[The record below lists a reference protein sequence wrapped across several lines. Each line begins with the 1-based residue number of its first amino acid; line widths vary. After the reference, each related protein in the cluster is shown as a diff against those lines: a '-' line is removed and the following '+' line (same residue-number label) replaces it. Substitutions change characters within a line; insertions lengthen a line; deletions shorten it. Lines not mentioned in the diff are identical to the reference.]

1 MSFRASS
8 AIFLLIFLTAS
19 FFSISL
25 RARQSP
31 NAETKLQTLY
41 SQAQRAQ
48 SRHDYEE
55 AARDYAG
62 ILKLQPRL
70 PEIRA
75 NLGIMD
81 HLLGRYSEAV
91 QNFQKALREKP
102 DLLSAN
108 LFLGIDLLQLH
119 HAQEALPYLTRADH
133 LAPRNVQVNLSL
145 ARAFADLC
153 EFDEAN
159 EYYDRAAAIDPQNAA
174 AVYGLGITYMSLQ
187 QSAVERLAQTGKRSV
202 YGRMLLAD
210 SFANEGRWNDSIHVL
225 QDLLKSFPDF
235 PGIHTALG
243 FDEAQR
249 GDLRKS
255 EGEFQIELRVHAGYL
270 PARLGLA
277 RVALSEGNPQAA
289 AADLEQAW
297 QADSGFVQANIASI
311 LSSPDLQEAAALRAR
326 LATLTR
332 SLPASHL
339 RDFLNHFLAKSPE
352 QATTLTSQVPNAFA
366 QPPSRAVSARYHGA
380 QDAQRLFADGH
391 YTACAESLQGSK
403 KPLGRSQVA
412 LLAECSYYA
421 GRYRDS
427 FLAAGELLHREPAD
441 KEALYWRAKSCKKLA
456 LQSLTMMGIAHPN
469 SYRVHLLLGQ
479 VYLNMNRYQ
488 QAEGEYAMALAMQP
502 RDLAGHI
509 GLATAYWKDMKFDA
523 ALPHL
528 KAALA
533 EDPADPDASY
543 ILGEILIERH
553 QYSEAKPHLVVAA
566 RGAGD
571 RALLARALLSKVDA
585 SQGKTREAIA
595 ELKQALSVDH
605 DGSLYF
611 QLYQLYHKQGDI
623 RAAQAA
629 LAESQ
634 AIRAQSEQSAQDEI
648 QVHQ

>member
-1 MSFRASS
+1 MSFRASNL
-8 AIFLLIFLTAS
+8 IFLHIFLTAS
-19 FFSISL
+19 VFSISL

-31 NAETKLQTLY
+31 SAESKLQTLY
-41 SQAQRAQ
+41 TRAQQAQ

-55 AARDYAG
+55 AARDYTG
-62 ILKLQPRL
+62 ILKLQPHL
-70 PEIRA
+70 PEIRT

-91 QNFQKALREKP
+91 GNFQEALREKP
-102 DLLSAN
+102 NLLSAN

-119 HAQEALPYLTRADH
+119 RAQEALPYLTRADH

-145 ARAFADLC
+145 ARAYADLH
-153 EFDEAN
+153 EFDDAN
-159 EYYDRAAAIDPQNAA
+159 EYYGRAAAIDPQNAA
-174 AVYGLGITYMSLQ
+174 AIYGLGITYMSLQ
-187 QSAVERLAQTGKRSV
+187 QSAVERLAQTGRRSV

-243 FDEAQR
+243 FDEAQKD
-249 GDLRKS
+249 DLQKAQK
-255 EGEFQIELRVHAGYL
+255 EFQIELRTRPGYL
-270 PARLGLA
+270 PARLGLT
-277 RVALSEGNPQAA
+277 RVALGERNTQAA
-289 AADLEQAW
+289 TEALERAW
-297 QADSGFVQANIASI
+297 QADSGFVQANIAS
-311 LSSPDLQEAAALRAR
+311 LLTSPNLEEVVALRSR
-326 LATLTR
+326 LATLTQG
-332 SLPASHL
+332 LPASRL
-339 RDFLNHFLAKSPE
+339 RSFLHRFLDHSPE
-352 QATTLTSQVPNAFA
+352 QGPALISQAPDTFA
-366 QPPSRAVSARYHGA
+366 QGASDAIHPGLSSAP
-380 QDAQRLFADGH
+380 DAPNLYTEGH
-391 YTACAESLQGSK
+391 YTACAQSLQNSRE
-403 KPLGRSQVA
+403 PLDRDQLA
-412 LLAECSYYA
+412 LLAKCSYYA
-421 GRYRDS
+421 GLYRDS
-427 FLAAGELLHREPAD
+427 FLVAGELLRREPTD
-441 KEALYWRAKSCKKLA
+441 KEALYWRAKSCQKLA
-456 LQSLTMMGIAHPN
+456 LQSLTTMGIAQPN

-479 VYLNMNRYQ
+479 AYLNMNRYQ
-488 QAEGEYAMALAMQP
+488 EAEGEYALALRMQP

-523 ALPHL
+523 ALPYL

-553 QYSEAKPHLVVAA
+553 QYSEAKPYLVVAA

-595 ELKQALSVDH
+595 ELKQALSVDR
-605 DGSLYF
+605 DGSLHF
-611 QLYQLYHKQGDI
+611 QLYQLYHKQGDMH
-623 RAAQAA
+623 AAQAA

-634 AIRAQSEQSAQDEI
+634 AIRARSVQNAQDEI